1 MEFRIL
7 GPLEVVNAAG
17 QTLNLGGPR
26 QRALLVALLL
36 RVGKVVPQDE
46 LIDKL
51 WGEQPPR
58 TAVTS
63 LQNSVSLLRKILG
76 AGVVVTR
83 PPGYAVDVDPN
94 QIDATRFER
103 LARDARVLGAEER
116 ARQLRGALA
125 LFR

>member
-94 QIDATRFER
+94 QIDATRFR
-103 LARDARVLGAEER
+103 KDTRSRRWTSTAA
-116 ARQLRGALA
+116 
-125 LFR
+125 